1 MNIVMNIFSSFAIA
15 VTALLAQKTR
25 TLFASLGILIG
36 IASVIVMVA
45 IGKGSQQEV
54 MDVIAGMGENMVTIN
69 AGEMKRRGGRLRL
82 SGNVTTLSPR
92 DAEHIASE
100 IEEVELVA
108 PFEEKRMNA
117 KFYNNA
123 AETTITGSTLDF
135 PLIRG
140 YRIEKG
146 EMFSERD
153 LKTASRVA
161 IIGKTAIKNLFGE
174 EDPIGQ
180 VVKVHFI
187 PFKIIGVFEAKGVDT
202 NGLDQDDLIFIPLPT
217 LMRRIVNQ
225 THVSR
230 IFVKISSRENIS
242 KASEKIRELLRESHK
257 LNDER
262 EDDFTLVSQL
272 DLEEMKRETSELF
285 TKLIVGVAAISLLV
299 GGIGILA
306 VMLISVKERTKEIG
320 IRRAVGATRSDI
332 VRQFLYESLIIGFLG
347 GGIGIAF
354 GVGLTLGLT
363 HWGDWTLLL
372 DQDSIWTASWVCAV
386 IGVVFGVFPAIKASK
401 LDPMEALTI
410 E

>member
-1 MNIVMNIFSSFAIA
+1 MNLLSSLAIA
-15 VTALLAQKTR
+15 VTALLAHKTR
-25 TLFASLGILIG
+25 TLLASLGILIG

-54 MDVIAGMGENMVTIN
+54 MDVIAGMGENMITIN

-92 DAEHIASE
+92 DAERIANE

-117 KFYNNA
+117 KFGNNA
-123 AETTITGSTLDF
+123 AETTITGSTVDF

-363 HWGDWTLLL
+363 HSGDWTLLL

>member
-1 MNIVMNIFSSFAIA
+1 MNLFSSFAIA
-15 VTALLAQKTR
+15 VTALLAHKTR
-25 TLFASLGILIG
+25 TFLASLGMLIG

-54 MDVIAGMGENMVTIN
+54 MDVIAGMGENMVTIT

-92 DAEHIASE
+92 DAERIANE

-117 KFYNNA
+117 KFGSNA
-123 AETTITGSTLDF
+123 AETTIMGSTLDF

-161 IIGKTAIKNLFGE
+161 IIGKTAIKNLFSE

-187 PFKIIGVFEAKGVDT
+187 PFEIIGVFEAKGVDT

-230 IFVKISSRENIS
+230 IFVKISSRDNILR
-242 KASEKIRELLRESHK
+242 ASEKISDLLRETHK

-262 EDDFTLVSQL
+262 EDDFSLVSQL
-272 DLEEMKRETSELF
+272 DLEDMKRETSELF

-299 GGIGILA
+299 GGVGILA

-332 VRQFLYESLIIGFLG
+332 IRQFLYESLIIGFLG
-347 GGIGIAF
+347 GGIGIAL

-372 DQDSIWTASWVCAV
+372 DQDSIWTASWVCAL
-386 IGVVFGVFPAIKASK
+386 IGVIFGVFPAIKASK

>member
-1 MNIVMNIFSSFAIA
+1 MNIFSSFAIA

-92 DAEHIASE
+92 DAEHIANE

-117 KFYNNA
+117 KFDNNA

-230 IFVKISSRENIS
+230 IFVKVSSRENIS

>member
-1 MNIVMNIFSSFAIA
+1 MNRFSSFAIA
-15 VTALLAQKTR
+15 VTALLANKTR
-25 TLFASLGILIG
+25 TLLASLGILIG

-54 MDVIAGMGENMVTIN
+54 LDVIAGMGENMVTIT

-92 DAEHIASE
+92 DAERIASE

-117 KFYNNA
+117 KFDNNA

-135 PLIRG
+135 QFIRG
-140 YRIEKG
+140 YRIENG
-146 EMFSERD
+146 EMFSEQD
-153 LKTASRVA
+153 LKTGNRVA

-230 IFVKISSRENIS
+230 IFVKISSRENIE

-257 LNDER
+257 LTDDR

-272 DLEEMKRETSELF
+272 DLEDMKRETSELF

-320 IRRAVGATRSDI
+320 IRRAVGASRSNI
-332 VRQFLYESLIIGFLG
+332 IRQFLYESLIIGFLG
-347 GGIGIAF
+347 GGIGIAL

-363 HWGDWTLLL
+363 YWGDWTLLL
-372 DQDSIWTASWVCAV
+372 DQDSIWKASWVCAL
-386 IGVVFGVFPAIKASK
+386 IGMIFGVVPAIKASK

>member
-1 MNIVMNIFSSFAIA
+1 MNRFSSFAIA
-15 VTALLAQKTR
+15 VTALLANKTR
-25 TLFASLGILIG
+25 TLLASLGILIG

-54 MDVIAGMGENMVTIN
+54 LDVIAGMGENMVTIT

-92 DAEHIASE
+92 DAERIANE
-100 IEEVELVA
+100 VEEVELVA

-117 KFYNNA
+117 KFDNNA

-135 PLIRG
+135 QFIRG
-140 YRIEKG
+140 YRIENG
-146 EMFSERD
+146 EMFSEQD
-153 LKTASRVA
+153 LKTGNRVA
-161 IIGKTAIKNLFGE
+161 IIGKTAIKNLFGD

-230 IFVKISSRENIS
+230 IFVKISSRENIE

-257 LNDER
+257 LTDDR

-272 DLEEMKRETSELF
+272 DLEDMKRETSELF

-320 IRRAVGATRSDI
+320 IRRAVGASRSNI
-332 VRQFLYESLIIGFLG
+332 IRQFLYESLIIGFLG
-347 GGIGIAF
+347 GGIGIAL

-363 HWGDWTLLL
+363 YWGDWTLLL
-372 DQDSIWTASWVCAV
+372 DQDSIWKASWVCAL
-386 IGVVFGVFPAIKASK
+386 IGMIFGVVPAIKASK

>member
-1 MNIVMNIFSSFAIA
+1 MNRFSSFAIA
-15 VTALLAQKTR
+15 VTALLANKTR
-25 TLFASLGILIG
+25 TLLASLGILIG

-54 MDVIAGMGENMVTIN
+54 LDVIAGMGENMVTIT

-92 DAEHIASE
+92 DAERIASE

-117 KFYNNA
+117 KFDNNA

-135 PLIRG
+135 QFIRG
-140 YRIEKG
+140 YQIENG
-146 EMFSERD
+146 EMFSEQD
-153 LKTASRVA
+153 LKTGNRVA

-230 IFVKISSRENIS
+230 IFVKISSRENIE

-257 LNDER
+257 LTDDR

-272 DLEEMKRETSELF
+272 DLEDMKRETSELF

-320 IRRAVGATRSDI
+320 IRRAVGASRSNI
-332 VRQFLYESLIIGFLG
+332 IRQFLYESLIIGFLG
-347 GGIGIAF
+347 GGIGIAL

-363 HWGDWTLLL
+363 YWGDWTLLL
-372 DQDSIWTASWVCAV
+372 DQDSIWKASWVCAL
-386 IGVVFGVFPAIKASK
+386 IGMIFGVVPAIKASK

>member
-1 MNIVMNIFSSFAIA
+1 MNRFSSFAIA
-15 VTALLAQKTR
+15 VTALLANKTR
-25 TLFASLGILIG
+25 TLLASLGILIG

-54 MDVIAGMGENMVTIN
+54 LDVIAGMGENMVTIT

-92 DAEHIASE
+92 DAERIASE

-117 KFYNNA
+117 KFDNNA

-135 PLIRG
+135 QFIRG
-140 YRIEKG
+140 YRIENG
-146 EMFSERD
+146 EMFSEQD
-153 LKTASRVA
+153 LKTGNRVA

-230 IFVKISSRENIS
+230 IFVKISSRENIE

-257 LNDER
+257 LSDDR

-272 DLEEMKRETSELF
+272 DLEDMKRETSELF

-320 IRRAVGATRSDI
+320 IRRAVGASRSNI
-332 VRQFLYESLIIGFLG
+332 IRQFLYESLIIGFLG
-347 GGIGIAF
+347 GGIGIAL

-363 HWGDWTLLL
+363 YWGDLTLLL
-372 DQDSIWTASWVCAV
+372 DQDSIWKASWVCAL
-386 IGVVFGVFPAIKASK
+386 IGMIFGVVPAIKASK

>member
-1 MNIVMNIFSSFAIA
+1 MNIFSSFAIA

-25 TLFASLGILIG
+25 TLFASLGMLIG

-92 DAEHIASE
+92 DAEHIANE

-117 KFYNNA
+117 KFDNNA

-230 IFVKISSRENIS
+230 IFVKVSSRENIS

-363 HWGDWTLLL
+363 HWGDLTLLL

>member
-1 MNIVMNIFSSFAIA
+1 MNRFSSFAIA
-15 VTALLAQKTR
+15 VTALLANKTR
-25 TLFASLGILIG
+25 TLLASLGILIG

-54 MDVIAGMGENMVTIN
+54 LDVIAGMGENMVTIT

-92 DAEHIASE
+92 DAERIASE

-117 KFYNNA
+117 KFDNNA

-135 PLIRG
+135 QFIRG
-140 YRIEKG
+140 YRIENG
-146 EMFSERD
+146 EMFSEQD
-153 LKTASRVA
+153 LKTGNRVA
-161 IIGKTAIKNLFGE
+161 IIGKTAIKNLFGD

-230 IFVKISSRENIS
+230 IFVKISSRENIE

-257 LNDER
+257 LSDDR

-272 DLEEMKRETSELF
+272 DLEDMKRETSELF

-320 IRRAVGATRSDI
+320 IRRAVGATRSNI
-332 VRQFLYESLIIGFLG
+332 IHQFLYESLIIGFLG
-347 GGIGIAF
+347 GGIGIAL

-363 HWGDWTLLL
+363 YWGDWTLLL
-372 DQDSIWTASWVCAV
+372 DQDSIWTASWVCAL

>member
-1 MNIVMNIFSSFAIA
+1 MNIFSSFAIA

-54 MDVIAGMGENMVTIN
+54 MDVIAGMGVNMVTIN

-92 DAEHIASE
+92 DAEHIANE

-117 KFYNNA
+117 KFDNNA

-372 DQDSIWTASWVCAV
+372 DQGSIWTASWVCAV

>member
-1 MNIVMNIFSSFAIA
+1 MNRFSSFAIA
-15 VTALLAQKTR
+15 VTALLANKTR
-25 TLFASLGILIG
+25 TLLASLGILIG

-54 MDVIAGMGENMVTIN
+54 LDVIAGMGENMVTIT

-82 SGNVTTLSPR
+82 SGNVTTLLPR
-92 DAEHIASE
+92 DAERIASE

-117 KFYNNA
+117 KFDNNA

-135 PLIRG
+135 QFIRG
-140 YRIEKG
+140 YRIENG
-146 EMFSERD
+146 EMFSEQD
-153 LKTASRVA
+153 LKTGNRVA
-161 IIGKTAIKNLFGE
+161 IIGKTAIKNLFGD

-230 IFVKISSRENIS
+230 IFVKISSRENIE

-257 LNDER
+257 LTDDR

-272 DLEEMKRETSELF
+272 DLEDMKRETSELF

-320 IRRAVGATRSDI
+320 IRRAVGASRSNI
-332 VRQFLYESLIIGFLG
+332 IRQFLYESLIIGFLG
-347 GGIGIAF
+347 GGIGIAL

-363 HWGDWTLLL
+363 YWGDWTLLL
-372 DQDSIWTASWVCAV
+372 DQDSIWKASWVCAL
-386 IGVVFGVFPAIKASK
+386 IGMIFGVVPAIKASK

>member
-1 MNIVMNIFSSFAIA
+1 MNLFSSFAIS
-15 VTALLAQKTR
+15 VTALLAHKTR
-25 TLFASLGILIG
+25 TLLASLGILIG

-54 MDVIAGMGENMVTIN
+54 MDVIAGMGENMVTIT

-92 DAEHIASE
+92 DAELIANE
-100 IEEVELVA
+100 VEEVELVA

-117 KFYNNA
+117 KFDNNA

-140 YRIEKG
+140 YRIENG

-153 LKTASRVA
+153 MKTASRVA
-161 IIGKTAIKNLFGE
+161 IIGNTAIKNLFGE
-174 EDPIGQ
+174 EDPVGQ

-202 NGLDQDDLIFIPLPT
+202 NGLDQDDLILIPLPT

-230 IFVKISSRENIS
+230 IFVKISSRENIL

-257 LNDER
+257 LKDER

-272 DLEEMKRETSELF
+272 DLEDMKRETSELF

-332 VRQFLYESLIIGFLG
+332 IRQFLYESLIIGFLG
-347 GGIGIAF
+347 GGIGIAL
-354 GVGLTLGLT
+354 GVSLTLGLT
-363 HWGDWTLLL
+363 YWGEWTLLL
-372 DQDSIWTASWVCAV
+372 DQDSIWTASWVCAL

>member
-1 MNIVMNIFSSFAIA
+1 MNIFSSFAIA

-92 DAEHIASE
+92 DAEHIANE

-117 KFYNNA
+117 KFDNNA

-257 LNDER
+257 LIDER

-363 HWGDWTLLL
+363 HWGDWNLLL

>member
-1 MNIVMNIFSSFAIA
+1 MNIFSSFAIA

-54 MDVIAGMGENMVTIN
+54 MDVIAGMGVNMVTIN

-92 DAEHIASE
+92 DAEHIANE

-117 KFYNNA
+117 KFDNNA

-187 PFKIIGVFEAKGVDT
+187 PFKILGVFEAKGVDT

-363 HWGDWTLLL
+363 HWGDWTLIL

>member
-1 MNIVMNIFSSFAIA
+1 MNIFSSMAIA

-92 DAEHIASE
+92 DAEHIANE

-117 KFYNNA
+117 KFDNNA

-257 LNDER
+257 LIDER

-332 VRQFLYESLIIGFLG
+332 VCQFLYESLIIGFLG

-372 DQDSIWTASWVCAV
+372 DQGSIWTASWVCAV

>member
-1 MNIVMNIFSSFAIA
+1 MNIFSSFAIA

-92 DAEHIASE
+92 DAEHISNE

-117 KFYNNA
+117 KFDNNA

-386 IGVVFGVFPAIKASK
+386 IGVVFGVCPAIKASK

>member
-1 MNIVMNIFSSFAIA
+1 MNFFSSFAIA
-15 VTALLAQKTR
+15 VTALLAHKTR
-25 TLFASLGILIG
+25 TLLASLGILIG

-54 MDVIAGMGENMVTIN
+54 MDVIAGMGENMVTIT

-92 DAEHIASE
+92 DAERIADE

-108 PFEEKRMNA
+108 PHEEKRMNA
-117 KFYNNA
+117 KFDNNA

-140 YRIEKG
+140 YRIETG

-153 LKTASRVA
+153 IKTASRVA
-161 IIGKTAIKNLFGE
+161 IIGKTAVKNLFGE
-174 EDPIGQ
+174 EDPVGQ

-230 IFVKISSRENIS
+230 IFVKISSRENILP
-242 KASEKIRELLRESHK
+242 ASEKIRELLRESHK

-262 EDDFTLVSQL
+262 DDDFSIVSQL
-272 DLEEMKRETSELF
+272 DLEDMKRETSELF

-332 VRQFLYESLIIGFLG
+332 IRQFLYESLIIGFLG
-347 GGIGIAF
+347 GGIGIAL
-354 GVGLTLGLT
+354 GVSLTLGLT
-363 HWGDWTLLL
+363 YWGEWALLL
-372 DQDSIWTASWVCAV
+372 DQDSIWTASWVCAL

>member
-1 MNIVMNIFSSFAIA
+1 MNRFSSFAIA
-15 VTALLAQKTR
+15 VTALLANKTR
-25 TLFASLGILIG
+25 TLLASLGILIG

-54 MDVIAGMGENMVTIN
+54 LDVIAGMGENMVTIT

-92 DAEHIASE
+92 DAERIASE

-117 KFYNNA
+117 KFDNNA

-135 PLIRG
+135 QFIRG
-140 YRIEKG
+140 YRIENG
-146 EMFSERD
+146 EMFSEQD
-153 LKTASRVA
+153 LKTGNRVA
-161 IIGKTAIKNLFGE
+161 IIGKTAIKNLFGD

-230 IFVKISSRENIS
+230 IFVKISSRENIE

-257 LNDER
+257 LTDDR

-272 DLEEMKRETSELF
+272 DLEDMKRETSELF

-320 IRRAVGATRSDI
+320 IRRAVGASRSNI
-332 VRQFLYESLIIGFLG
+332 IRQFLYESLIIGFLG
-347 GGIGIAF
+347 GGIGIAL

-363 HWGDWTLLL
+363 YWGDWALLL
-372 DQDSIWTASWVCAV
+372 DQDSIWKASWVCAL
-386 IGVVFGVFPAIKASK
+386 IGMIFGVVPAIKASK

>member
-1 MNIVMNIFSSFAIA
+1 MNIFSSFAIA

-92 DAEHIASE
+92 DAEHIANE

-117 KFYNNA
+117 KFDNNA

-230 IFVKISSRENIS
+230 IFVKISSRKNIS